1 MFLVLPCTKENY
13 GEPILFILDR
23 CVKLPKR
30 VFFSDGSNELSQHLE
45 ASSTKCTRQ
54 LIFPD
59 KILVIFFMKYIYSHS
74 QHCTKNIV
82 SNHRHGVL
90 MFADLPR
97 AE

>member
-1 MFLVLPCTKENY
+1 MANRFYLFWIDVLNFRRES
-13 GEPILFILDR
+13 I
-23 CVKLPKR
+23 
-30 VFFSDGSNELSQHLE
+30 FSDGSNELSQHLE